1 MTLGNTD
8 QDVVALDFSK
18 AFDSLERLSIMDTLN
33 SFNFD
38 TGIKQWISTFYP
50 NLYHIYL
57 NKCRGTYFI
66 FCVSGVALI

>member
-8 QDVVALDFSK
+8 QDAVALDFSK
-18 AFDSLERLSIMDTLN
+18 AFDSLEWLSIMDTLN

-50 NLYHIYL
+50 DLYHIYL
-57 NKCRGTYFI
+57 NKCCGTYFI